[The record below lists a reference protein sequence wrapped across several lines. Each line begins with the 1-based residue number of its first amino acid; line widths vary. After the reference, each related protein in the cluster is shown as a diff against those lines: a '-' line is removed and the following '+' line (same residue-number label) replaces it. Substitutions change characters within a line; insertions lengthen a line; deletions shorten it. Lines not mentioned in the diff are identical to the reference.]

1 MSEIRCNPL
10 SDMGKLKETLVAL
23 LGNNEDIKK
32 LAPHITDTTY
42 VQGSVAENESGIF
55 IDTYLRKVSNQR
67 LKEVGTEIYVV
78 CHKDALTLSED
89 EKTYFRN
96 IGVYGNRVDCIVQM
110 IHSLILETGDIR
122 IGDMNL
128 VDEEPIKPYSPEE
141 DFIGKQMSYTCQSF
155 YQRKK

>member
-10 SDMGKLKETLVAL
+10 SDMGKLKEALVAL
-23 LGNNEDIKK
+23 LGNIEDITK
-32 LAPHITDTTY
+32 LSPHITDTTY
-42 VQGSVAENESGIF
+42 VKGSVAENESGIF
-55 IDTYLRKVSNQR
+55 IDTHLRKVSNQR
-67 LKEVGTEIYVV
+67 FKEVGTEIYVV

-110 IHSLILETGDIR
+110 IHSLILETQDIR

-128 VDEEPIKPYSPEE
+128 VDEEPIKPYLPEE
-141 DFIGKQMSYTCQSF
+141 NLIGKQMSYTCQSF

>member
-10 SDMGKLKETLVAL
+10 SDMGKMKETLVAL
-23 LGNNEDIKK
+23 LGNNEDMKK
-32 LAPHITDTTY
+32 LASHITDTPY
-42 VQGSVAENESGIF
+42 AQGDVTENESGIF
-55 IDTYLRKVSNQR
+55 IDTHLRKVSNQR

-78 CHKDALTLSED
+78 CHKDALTLSDD

-96 IGVYGNRVDCIVQM
+96 IGVYGNRVDCMVQM
-110 IHSLILETGDIR
+110 IHSMILETRDIS

-128 VDEEPIKPYSPEE
+128 VDEEPIKPYSPEGNYL
-141 DFIGKQMSYTCQSF
+141 GKQISYTCQSF

>member
-10 SDMGKLKETLVAL
+10 SDMGKMKERLVTLLENSQDV
-23 LGNNEDIKK
+23 KK
-32 LAPHITDTTY
+32 LAPHITDAPY

-55 IDTYLRKVSNQR
+55 IDTHLRKVSNQR

-96 IGVYGNRVDCIVQM
+96 IGVDGNRVDCIVQM
-110 IHSLILETGDIR
+110 IHSLILETRDIR

-128 VDEEPIKPYSPEE
+128 VDEEPIKPYSPEGY
-141 DFIGKQMSYTCQSF
+141 FIGKQMSYTCQSF
-155 YQRKK
+155 YQRRK

>member
-1 MSEIRCNPL
+1 MSEMHCNPL

-23 LGNNEDIKK
+23 LENSEDMKK
-32 LAPHITDTTY
+32 LALHIIDTPY
-42 VQGSVAENESGIF
+42 VKESIAENESGVF
-55 IDTYLRKVSNQR
+55 IDTHLRKVSNQR
-67 LKEVGTEIYVV
+67 FKEVGTDIYVV

-96 IGVYGNRVDCIVQM
+96 IGVYGNRVDCIVQI
-110 IHSLILETGDIR
+110 IHSLILETQNIR

-141 DFIGKQMSYTCQSF
+141 NLLGKQMSYTCQSF

>member
-1 MSEIRCNPL
+1 MIEIRCNPL
-10 SDMGKLKETLVAL
+10 SDIGRMKETLATL
-23 LGNNEDIKK
+23 LGNSEDMKK
-32 LAPHITDTTY
+32 LAPRITDTPY
-42 VQGSVAENESGIF
+42 VQGIVAENESGIF
-55 IDTYLRKVSNQR
+55 IDTHLRKVSNQR

-110 IHSLILETGDIR
+110 IHSIILETQNIS
-122 IGDMNL
+122 IGDM
-128 VDEEPIKPYSPEE
+128 DFIGQEPIKPYIP
-141 DFIGKQMSYTCQSF
+141 DVDYIGKQMSYTCQSF